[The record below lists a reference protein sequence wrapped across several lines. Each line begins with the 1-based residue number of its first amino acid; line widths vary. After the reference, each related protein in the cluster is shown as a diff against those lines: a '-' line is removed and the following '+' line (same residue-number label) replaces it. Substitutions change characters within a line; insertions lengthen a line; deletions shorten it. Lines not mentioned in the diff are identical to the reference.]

1 MLLPAHVDAYG
12 SQRGLH
18 TGPFAPPSSM
28 QRRPASQAPPGL
40 QICPAPPESVQVCAA
55 GSQPMPFAQS
65 LSAPHCTQLP
75 LMHTGVVSGQS
86 RLLVQPVVWT
96 TQVLLLVHTC
106 PLGQSV
112 LWMHCTQSGYGET
125 RQSGVAGGQSCAC
138 VATVHTGAHDP
149 PAQRYPFPHC
159 AATMHCTQVVI
170 ERLQYGVPFS
180 DAQSA
185 SVAQVTEAQ
194 VLLAV
199 QVLPAPQFAAVRQAT
214 QTRVSVLQ

>member
-1 MLLPAHVDAYG
+1 
-12 SQRGLH
+12 
-18 TGPFAPPSSM
+18 
-28 QRRPASQAPPGL
+28 
-40 QICPAPPESVQVCAA
+40 VQVFDA
-55 GSQPMPFAQS
+55 GSQPIPFAQS
-65 LSAPHCTQLP
+65 MSAPHCTQLP
-75 LMHTGVVSGQS
+75 VMHTGVVGVQS
-86 RLLVQPVVWT
+86 RLLVQVAGT
-96 TQVLLLVHTC
+96 AQVLLLVHTC

-125 RQSGVAGGQSCAC
+125 RQTGVAGGQSCAC
-138 VATVHTGAHDP
+138 VATVHTGAHEP

-159 AATMHCTQVVI
+159 AATMHCTQVLI